1 MENLE
6 GMEAAIEEA
15 QMLVTTYGLSVIGAI
30 AVLVFG
36 WILAGLA
43 SKGVR
48 KALSKVPKV
57 DETLRG
63 FMASTV
69 RYLILI
75 FTALAVL
82 NQFGVETTSIIAVL
96 GAASLAI
103 GLALQ
108 GTLSNVAAGVMLLLF
123 RPFKVGDYVEAA
135 GLAGTVKSITLFV
148 TELAT
153 PDNVQILA
161 PNSQIWGSAIKNYSF
176 HATRRVDMVL
186 GISYED
192 DVDKAVGLVEEM
204 AKADSRVHADP
215 APMVVVG
222 ELADSSVNIVIRL
235 WCNAG
240 DYWPL
245 KFDMTKALKQRMDA
259 EGVSIPY
266 PQRTLHVV
274 GGAGTASVVAAE

>member
-1 MENLE
+1 MET
-6 GMEAAIEEA
+6 AIEEVQA
-15 QMLVTTYGLSVIGAI
+15 LVATYGLSVIGAI
-30 AVLVFG
+30 AVLIFG

-43 SKGVR
+43 SKAVS
-48 KALSKVPKV
+48 KTLSKLPKV
-57 DETLRG
+57 DVTLRG
-63 FMASTV
+63 FMASAV

-75 FTALAVL
+75 FTVVAVL
-82 NQFGVETTSIIAVL
+82 NQFGVQTTSIIAVL

-123 RPFKVGDYVEAA
+123 RPFKVGDYVDAA
-135 GLAGTVKSITLFV
+135 GLAGTVKSITLFM

-153 PDNVQILA
+153 PDNVQILV
-161 PNSQIWGSAIKNYSF
+161 PNGKIWGAAIKNYSF

-192 DVDKAVGLVEEM
+192 DIDKAVRLVEEM
-204 AKADSRVHADP
+204 AKADGRVHAEP
-215 APMVVVG
+215 APVVVVG

-235 WCNAG
+235 WCDAAN
-240 DYWPL
+240 YWPL
-245 KFDMTKALKQRMDA
+245 KFEMTKALKQRMDK
-259 EGVSIPY
+259 EGISIPY

-274 GGAGTASVVAAE
+274 GGAEASSVVAAE

>member
-1 MENLE
+1 ME
-6 GMEAAIEEA
+6 GMETAINEIQA
-15 QMLVTTYGLSVIGAI
+15 LVATYGLSVIGAI
-30 AVLVFG
+30 AVLIFG
-36 WILAGLA
+36 WIFAGLA
-43 SKGVR
+43 AKAVR
-48 KALSKVPKV
+48 TALSKVPKV

-63 FMASTV
+63 FLASTV
-69 RYLILI
+69 RYLVLI

-82 NQFGVETTSIIAVL
+82 NQFGVQTTSIIAVL

-161 PNSQIWGSAIKNYSF
+161 PNSQIWGAAIKNYSF
-176 HATRRVDMVL
+176 HDTRRVDLVL

-192 DVDKAVGLVEEM
+192 DIDKAVGLVEKM
-204 AKADSRVHADP
+204 AASDGRVHDEP
-215 APMVVVG
+215 APMAVVG
-222 ELADSSVNIVIRL
+222 ELADNSVNIVIRL

-259 EGVSIPY
+259 EGISIPY

-274 GGAGTASVVAAE
+274 GSGSVASVAAAE

>member
-1 MENLE
+1 ME
-6 GMEAAIEEA
+6 GMETAINEVQA
-15 QMLVTTYGLSVIGAI
+15 LVATYGLSVIGAI
-30 AVLVFG
+30 AVLIFG
-36 WILAGLA
+36 WIFAGLA
-43 SKGVR
+43 STAVG
-48 KALSKVPKV
+48 KALSKLPKV

-63 FMASTV
+63 FLASTV
-69 RYLILI
+69 RYLVLI

-82 NQFGVETTSIIAVL
+82 NQFGVQTTSIIAVL

-135 GLAGTVKSITLFV
+135 GLSGTVKSITLFV

-161 PNSQIWGSAIKNYSF
+161 PNGQIWGAAIKNYSF
-176 HATRRVDMVL
+176 HATRRLDMVL

-192 DVDKAVGLVEEM
+192 DIDKAVGLVEQM
-204 AKADSRVHADP
+204 AEADSRVHADP

-222 ELADSSVNIVIRL
+222 ELADNSVNLVIRL

-245 KFDMTKALKQRMDA
+245 KFDMTKALKQRMDK
-259 EGVSIPY
+259 EGISIPY
-266 PQRTLHVV
+266 PQRTLHLV
-274 GGAGTASVVAAE
+274 GNASAASVVAAAE

>member
-1 MENLE
+1 ME
-6 GMEAAIEEA
+6 GMETAINEVQA
-15 QMLVTTYGLSVIGAI
+15 LVATYGLSVIGAI
-30 AVLVFG
+30 AVLIFG
-36 WILAGLA
+36 WIFAGLA
-43 SKGVR
+43 STAVG
-48 KALSKVPKV
+48 KALSKLPKV

-63 FMASTV
+63 FLASTV
-69 RYLILI
+69 RYLVLI

-82 NQFGVETTSIIAVL
+82 NQFGVQTTSIIAVL

-135 GLAGTVKSITLFV
+135 GLSGTVKSITLFV

-161 PNSQIWGSAIKNYSF
+161 PNGQIWGAAIKNYSF
-176 HATRRVDMVL
+176 HATRRLDMVL

-192 DVDKAVGLVEEM
+192 DIDKAVGLVEQM
-204 AKADSRVHADP
+204 AEADSRVHADP

-222 ELADSSVNIVIRL
+222 ELADNSVNLVIRL
-235 WCNAG
+235 WCDAG

-245 KFDMTKALKQRMDA
+245 KFDMTKALKQRMDK
-259 EGVSIPY
+259 EGISIPY
-266 PQRTLHVV
+266 PQRTLHLV
-274 GGAGTASVVAAE
+274 GNASAASVVAAAE